1 VDNIF
6 DLKIKSVAYNVY
18 FASVLNKNIRTI
30 MSQLIPTEEIIAS
43 HIYTIRNQKVM
54 FDFDL
59 AEMYGIETKVLKQ
72 SVRRNIE
79 RFPEDFMFE
88 LTSEEFQRLRSQFV
102 TSNVGRGGSRY
113 PPFAFTEHGAVMLAS
128 VLNSETAVKASLF
141 VVRTFVKLRQLT
153 GSYKELAEK
162 IEQLE
167 GKYDTQ
173 LEYVFQAIQELSE
186 QKNEPRTLIGFKKEE
201 K

>member
-1 VDNIF
+1 
-6 DLKIKSVAYNVY
+6 
-18 FASVLNKNIRTI
+18 
-30 MSQLIPTEEIIAS
+30 MSQLIPNEEIIAS

-88 LTSEEFQRLRSQFV
+88 LTSEEFQRLRSQIV

-128 VLNSETAVKASLF
+128 ILNSETAVKASLF

-162 IEQLE
+162 IVQLE

>member
-1 VDNIF
+1 
-6 DLKIKSVAYNVY
+6 
-18 FASVLNKNIRTI
+18 
-30 MSQLIPTEEIIAS
+30 MSQLIPNEEIIAS

-59 AEMYGIETKVLKQ
+59 AEMYGVTTSRLNEQVK
-72 SVRRNIE
+72 RNIN
-79 RFPEDFMFE
+79 RFPDDFMFQ
-88 LTSEEFQRLRSQFV
+88 LTDIEFKNLISQNA
-102 TSNVGRGGSRY
+102 TSSWGGRRKL
-113 PPFAFTEHGAVMLAS
+113 PFAFTEHGALMLAGI
-128 VLNSETAVKASLF
+128 LNSEIAVKVSLSI
-141 VVRTFVKLRQLT
+141 VRTFILLRQMSY
-153 GSYKELAEK
+153 SYKELAEK
-162 IEQLE
+162 IVQLE

>member
-1 VDNIF
+1 M
-6 DLKIKSVAYNVY
+6 LKRAVK
-18 FASVLNKNIRTI
+18 R
-30 MSQLIPTEEIIAS
+30 
-43 HIYTIRNQKVM
+43 HI
-54 FDFDL
+54 
-59 AEMYGIETKVLKQ
+59 G
-72 SVRRNIE
+72 

-88 LTSEEFQRLRSQFV
+88 LTTEEFQNLRYQFG
-102 TSNVGRGGSRY
+102 TSSWGGSRY

-128 VLNSETAVKASLF
+128 ILNSETAVKASLF

-162 IEQLE
+162 VVQLE
-167 GKYDTQ
+167 EKYDTQ

-201 K
+201 DEN